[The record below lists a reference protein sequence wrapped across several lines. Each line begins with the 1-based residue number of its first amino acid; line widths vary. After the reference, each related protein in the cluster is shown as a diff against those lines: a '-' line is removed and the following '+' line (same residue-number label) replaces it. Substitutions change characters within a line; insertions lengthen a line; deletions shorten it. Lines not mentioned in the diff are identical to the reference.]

1 MRHIVVASIAVV
13 VVLGIALSA
22 SGERTLSVHFIDV
35 GQGDAILIDYGEYE
49 ALIDGGRDAT
59 CSNYLGMFVDGS
71 LEVLIATHMD
81 ADHIGGLDEVLSRYE
96 VESIWTNGNANTTI
110 AYNTF
115 AASMNS
121 EGCPITQARVG
132 DTIHLADLDL
142 DVLHPSYIGTDANN
156 NSVVLSL
163 SFMGWEFLFTGD
175 IDSTVEEELVTNGL
189 GPVDIL
195 KVAHHGS
202 KYSTSSTFLRAS
214 QPRVCVISVG
224 TNPYGHPSTE
234 VLHRIGCDLQDPVVF
249 RTDIH
254 GTVVLSVTNE
264 GKAYYRTE
272 YDADPLSFNCLPSSP
287 PQAQASFQIFSV
299 EAVAECISL
308 VNRGSATADL
318 GGWTIS
324 DGEGSYTFPSGTLVE
339 PGAVYTVCMD
349 TYNPTHYTRGL
360 YLNNQHD
367 CVLLFAPDTGWDEY
381 VDSRCW

>member
-1 MRHIVVASIAVV
+1 MRHIVVVGIAVV
-13 VVLGIALSA
+13 VAIGIGLSA
-22 SGERTLSVHFIDV
+22 LGERILSVHFID
-35 GQGDAILIDYGEYE
+35 LIDYGEYE

-59 CSNYLGMFVDGS
+59 CSNYLEMFVDGS

-96 VESIWTNGNANTTI
+96 VESILTNGNANTSI

-121 EGCPITQARVG
+121 TQARAG

-175 IDSTVEEELVTNGL
+175 IDSTVEEELVTRGL
-189 GPVDIL
+189 GHVDIL
-195 KVAHHGS
+195 
-202 KYSTSSTFLRAS
+202 RA
-214 QPRVCVISVG
+214 
-224 TNPYGHPSTE
+224 E

-367 CVLLFAPDTGWDEY
+367 CVLLFAPNTGWDKY